1 MVTALRRPTKKTN
14 SSSFKRTVVGMRREE
29 LLNEWTQHA
38 LTEHEYAQYSVN
50 GVAAVLN
57 CCGCGDFVQQLWK
70 SETWT

>member
-1 MVTALRRPTKKTN
+1 
-14 SSSFKRTVVGMRREE
+14 MRREE